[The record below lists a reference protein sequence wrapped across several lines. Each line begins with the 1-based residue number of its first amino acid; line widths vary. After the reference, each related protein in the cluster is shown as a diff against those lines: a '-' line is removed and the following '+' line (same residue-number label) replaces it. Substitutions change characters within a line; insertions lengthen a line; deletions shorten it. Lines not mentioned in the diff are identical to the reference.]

1 MQIDLVISR
10 NINGTAVIQ
19 SGVKNGNRVVFRHI
33 DLIKDSEASIFRTL
47 VNTSLAEL
55 YLVVCERIRSDEIC
69 TVCIYMERNIVGGT
83 VKYPGKIFSQDI
95 FSRCLGSCEE
105 KILPHQDSGNRHFQD
120 FFSIKRNGRLHDS
133 V

>member
-83 VKYPGKIFSQDI
+83 PY
-95 FSRCLGSCEE
+95 
-105 KILPHQDSGNRHFQD
+105 ILKFIYSSLRHICPVLNR
-120 FFSIKRNGRLHDS
+120 IYYII
-133 V
+133 